1 MLIDVLV
8 IRLDVDV
15 QVRATMSEKL
25 VNEYAK
31 AMGADPPALFPP
43 IVVFFDGT
51 DYWLADGF
59 HRVAAA
65 LKANVQQI
73 EADVLQGGKREAML
87 FACGANEEH
96 GLRRS
101 RADRHRAVDR
111 LLDDP
116 EWSQWSDREIARTC
130 KVDHRSVARWRQA
143 RQRSRSSLGNSPVTG
158 RTYRTRHGTV
168 STMKVKKQ
176 RPAEPDN
183 TDGANVPR
191 QGFLFP
197 ELADTGQEPR
207 RPRREPGQDRRS
219 ACRRAEVL
227 AEQTKKL
234 TSAKFATDC
243 LRFRWGAVRWD
254 SDRRQEHA
262 RRLRDLARLF
272 GWWAEWLETGKED

>member
-1 MLIDVLV
+1 MLIDVAV

-31 AMGADPPALFPP
+31 AMGADPPARFPP

-65 LKANVQQI
+65 IKTNVQQI
-73 EADVLQGGKREAML
+73 EADIRSGSKREAIL

-101 RADRHRAVDR
+101 RADRRRAVDR
-111 LLDDP
+111 LLADS
-116 EWSQWSDREIARTC
+116 EWCLWSDREIGRVC
-130 KVDHRSVARWRQA
+130 RVSHRSVAKWREEWQ
-143 RQRSRSSLGNSPVTG
+143 SSLDNCPV
-158 RTYRTRHGTV
+158 RERKYRTKHGTV

-176 RPAEPDN
+176 RPAEPD
-183 TDGANVPR
+183 TKDGADVPR

-207 RPRREPGQDRRS
+207 RSRREPGQDRRS

-234 TSAKFATDC
+234 TTAKFATDC
-243 LRFRWGAVRWD
+243 LRFRWGAVKWD

-262 RRLRDLARLF
+262 RRLRDLARVF